1 MKGSIIMEITIF
13 AKKRVT
19 KDNKPFAVYLTSLKR
34 KDGTELKVSVG
45 FTSQTHMP
53 NPDECPINIVVD
65 KKDANLATSTYE
77 DVETGELKTK
87 HKLWVS
93 KWERGGEY
101 VDHSLDD
108 FE

>member
-1 MKGSIIMEITIF
+1 MEITIF
-13 AKKRVT
+13 AKKRFT
-19 KDNKPFAVYLTSLKR
+19 KDNKPFAIYLTSLKR
-34 KDGTELKVSVG
+34 KDGTELKASVG
-45 FTSQTHMP
+45 FTNQAMQFNSE
-53 NPDECPINIVVD
+53 ECPINIVVD

-87 HKLWVS
+87 YKLWVS
-93 KWERGGEY
+93 KWERGSKY

>member
-1 MKGSIIMEITIF
+1 MEITIF
-13 AKKRVT
+13 AKKRMS

-34 KDGTELKVSVG
+34 KDGTELKASVG
-45 FTSQTHMP
+45 FTTKAFQP

-65 KKDANLATSTYE
+65 KKDANLNTSTYE
-77 DVETGELKTK
+77 DVETGALKTK
-87 HKLWVS
+87 YKLWVS
-93 KWERGGEY
+93 KWERGSEY